1 MLVTEY
7 QVLFGFILLVQTSS
21 AFSLRSLIQ
30 PISDALESSVVSEGE
45 SLTSRLPLRW
55 VGIWSYNNN
64 CVIILLFQQ
73 YHQFLPLISRHATR
87 TKVASS
93 PIIVCPEH
101 LMITYGLT
109 DDVISLSYPFQGCIL
124 AYSYRPIDD
133 VTVEMELYATIE
145 TELTEQSYW
154 VAVAFS
160 DDENMVS
167 WIWTP
172 GTAKQFRL
180 FSY

>member
-1 MLVTEY
+1 
-7 QVLFGFILLVQTSS
+7 
-21 AFSLRSLIQ
+21 
-30 PISDALESSVVSEGE
+30 
-45 SLTSRLPLRW
+45 
-55 VGIWSYNNN
+55 
-64 CVIILLFQQ
+64 
-73 YHQFLPLISRHATR
+73 
-87 TKVASS
+87 
-93 PIIVCPEH
+93 
-101 LMITYGLT
+101 MITYGLT

-167 WIWTP
+167 
-172 GTAKQFRL
+172 
-180 FSY
+180 